1 MAKRIT
7 VKRTKSRRQWT
18 KEKRKVEE
26 TSLSLNDWVVQIQKD
41 GRRKR
46 RCVSAIKQFKFKQI
60 LGRQQEQRLQR
71 LSCVR
76 FQSDVFHK
84 VSVGWSS
91 RCLVHLLSDELI
103 LTEAVQNFYCPLNS
117 TPSEFNMLS
126 YLFSQSKCPQSCF
139 IFWAR
144 THTSERAGI
153 CSVMCRHLL
162 IHIYGPGC
170 MHGDIIVL
178 RQGSCYQILQVH
190 FVCPKYHQTTRLI

>member
-1 MAKRIT
+1 M
-7 VKRTKSRRQWT
+7 
-18 KEKRKVEE
+18 
-26 TSLSLNDWVVQIQKD
+26 
-41 GRRKR
+41 
-46 RCVSAIKQFKFKQI
+46 
-60 LGRQQEQRLQR
+60 
-71 LSCVR
+71 
-76 FQSDVFHK
+76 FHK

-103 LTEAVQNFYCPLNS
+103 LTEAVQNIYCPLNS

-178 RQGSCYQILQVH
+178 RQGSCYQILQAH
-190 FVCPKYHQTTRLI
+190 FVCPKYHQTTRLIWAKGQAQTIKPSLYQGVDSVFTYFRSEFYMCTTTTFWEKRFCLLAESFRKRHHSHVCTLNKEVPLAAG

>member
-1 MAKRIT
+1 M
-7 VKRTKSRRQWT
+7 
-18 KEKRKVEE
+18 
-26 TSLSLNDWVVQIQKD
+26 
-41 GRRKR
+41 
-46 RCVSAIKQFKFKQI
+46 
-60 LGRQQEQRLQR
+60 
-71 LSCVR
+71 
-76 FQSDVFHK
+76 FHK

-103 LTEAVQNFYCPLNS
+103 LTEAVQNIYCPLNS

-190 FVCPKYHQTTRLI
+190 FVCPKYHQTTRLIWERGQAKTIKPSLYQGVDSGVHLFHVCDNDILGKRRFAFLLRVLGKDTILVSVRSIRRYH